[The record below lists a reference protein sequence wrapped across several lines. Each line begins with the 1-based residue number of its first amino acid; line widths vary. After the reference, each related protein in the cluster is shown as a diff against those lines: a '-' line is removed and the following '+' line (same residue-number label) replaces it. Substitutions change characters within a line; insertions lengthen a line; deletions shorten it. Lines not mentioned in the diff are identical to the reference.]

1 MGNRAYVAIG
11 ITFIVTPIFY
21 VWLIYT
27 FPAISSYPWLHA
39 AALAIDLVIFIAI
52 VVIFTRHFLLPR
64 SPYKT
69 FAGFCVLAFFI
80 FDMIISYANIYRSF
94 GLVDGSVAVTN
105 IRDFIYFS
113 VITWTTVGYGDLKPS
128 PESRMFAASE
138 ALLGYL
144 TMGLYLSLI
153 FYSIAPRDDATLSSG
168 DKPRA

>member
-1 MGNRAYVAIG
+1 MGNRTYIAIG
-11 ITFIVTPIFY
+11 IAFITTPIFY
-21 VWLIYT
+21 IWLIYT
-27 FPAISSYPWLHA
+27 YPAISSHPWLHA
-39 AALAIDLVIFIAI
+39 VTLGIDLVIFISI

-69 FAGFCVLAFFI
+69 FAGLCVLAFFI

-94 GLVDGSVAVTN
+94 GLVDGGVAVTS

-113 VITWTTVGYGDLKPS
+113 IITWKTVGYGDIKPS
-128 PESRMFAASE
+128 PDSRLFAASE

-153 FYSIAPRDDATLSSG
+153 FYSIAPRDD
-168 DKPRA
+168 RR